1 MKLIS
6 EKLKLNND
14 STVTS
19 KCIRELKPGDKI
31 YVLNLIGLNDEDVPL
46 IHTYKIEDGFTRYE
60 EAKFLK
66 GYYGFSYVD
75 EYKELRVKIFKS
87 EMIDK
92 DPSMRTFE
100 DHGQIFCSD
109 KSLIEKIIDDNID
122 EKIKPLQEEIDTC
135 QKKINKLL
143 KQKENKYKI

>member
-19 KCIRELKPGDKI
+19 KYIKELKPNDKI
-31 YVLNLIGLNDEDVPL
+31 YVLNLIGLNDGDVPL
-46 IHTYKIEDGFTRYE
+46 IHTYKIKDGFTRYE
-60 EAKFLK
+60 EAE
-66 GYYGFSYVD
+66 GYCGFSYID
-75 EYKELRVKIFKS
+75 EYKELRVKIFKT

-92 DPSMRTFE
+92 DPSMRSFE
-100 DHGQIFCSD
+100 DHGQIFFSD
-109 KSLIEKIIDDNID
+109 KLLIEKIIDDNID
-122 EKIKPLQEEIDTC
+122 EKIKPLQEEIDAC